1 VESAAD
7 SRCRKKDEV
16 HSAAAGGGRRR
27 SGSGELR
34 RVGELEGNEEEDNQL
49 S

>member
-1 VESAAD
+1 MESAAD

-16 HSAAAGGGRRR
+16 HSAAAGGGR